1 MKGKA
6 FQVHF
11 PVGQLIIPFKRAK
24 LQPVSAETH
33 ICVYANSYRKADP
46 IFFFLEKSDC
56 FSPCIDVIF
65 LLLVRLSGR

>member
-46 IFFFLEKSDC
+46 IFFFFGEK
-56 FSPCIDVIF
+56 
-65 LLLVRLSGR
+65 

>member
-11 PVGQLIIPFKRAK
+11 PVGQLIIPFKCVK

-33 ICVYANSYRKADP
+33 ICAYANSYRKADL
-46 IFFFLEKSDC
+46 IFFFLRK
-56 FSPCIDVIF
+56 VIAF
-65 LLLVRLSGR
+65 PLVLMLSFCS